1 MKREAVDLAKKRKDF
16 IVLKQKADEIN
27 DPHVHA
33 AVKKTEGDLNQ
44 RHLHMM
50 GAHNDI
56 DKHQKESLD
65 MQGQLG
71 HKQITAHI
79 VNGTDFSGM
88 SQDEIDLYK
97 NRYEELQQEM
107 EAMLA
112 DKEKQ
117 YQAEV
122 EAAKKHM
129 LEASEYVAAKMKEKH
144 QAMFKEMMKER
155 VHTTNE
161 LVKGKKKQAEMEKR
175 DAEEAAELWVHF
187 HFHNYARYCMLLFVY
202 ETNFCPVSYVCFVLQ
217 RSESKSTMIYNILIY
232 LLCLIDFVISS
243 TMDKANQLLAQGR
256 MPEAADA
263 YSDVIAEDPK

>member
-1 MKREAVDLAKKRKDF
+1 MEEERSNMREHVMHEVDTNRDTAISLGEFTTYTQSKEFERPSNDYVMIDEQIARGELYTAIELTEYRQKVKEHESILNSKLEWLKREAVDLAKKRKDF

-175 DAEEAAELWVHF
+175 DAEEAAEL
-187 HFHNYARYCMLLFVY
+187 
-202 ETNFCPVSYVCFVLQ
+202 
-217 RSESKSTMIYNILIY
+217 
-232 LLCLIDFVISS
+232 
-243 TMDKANQLLAQGR
+243 
-256 MPEAADA
+256 
-263 YSDVIAEDPK
+263 